1 MGSLRS
7 SSLELL
13 QDAGLLQATPEGSR
27 SPSKP
32 QEQVITRQS
41 TRNGNREVGTQNR
54 EVRGNPW
61 FEEMIEG
68 SELGRIRRRRG
79 GQVSKDGSETV
90 EWEVVEIGGEEEDTG
105 GTTGKRK
112 LGEFGEERD
121 EAGDSQ
127 MRG

>member
-41 TRNGNREVGTQNR
+41 RNSNGEVETPHR

-79 GQVSKDGSETV
+79 GQVSKDGSESV

-112 LGEFGEERD
+112 LGEYGEEKD